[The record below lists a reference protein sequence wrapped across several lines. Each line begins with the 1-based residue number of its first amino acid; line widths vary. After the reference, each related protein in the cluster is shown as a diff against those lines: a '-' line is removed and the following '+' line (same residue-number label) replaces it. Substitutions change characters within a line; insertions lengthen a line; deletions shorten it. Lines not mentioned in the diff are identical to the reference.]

1 MTQSTSPLDYLSAL
15 DRYKFLTILSAG
27 DTCEEHQFV
36 KQACMLWL
44 VNYPG
49 DLYVQYLQALN
60 YEKLGMVDQAK
71 TILNTLIELD
81 PQFIEAIQA
90 LAGLST
96 ESAEKAKLADIVQYL
111 TEEVPPADR
120 PSNWLTPLWEAR
132 QAYKAGDIA
141 KTTELVH
148 QSMLAAPTSPLPAVL
163 HLKAAYQM
171 HNTEL
176 LNNLAE
182 IYYQEWP
189 QCLQINIIKALA
201 ELDKGKESTAVER
214 LHWAAAHDSSGQVI
228 QRLLG
233 YKHRFQDLWPDTME
247 IYFDLA
253 IPASVST
260 HLGWNQ
266 LDNGVQPEPELVLR
280 DEASEEAE
288 ESKQVQPPITAPVQQ
303 PAPSPAPKTA
313 LPSLEDVKPKDKPE
327 GWATDEDFKEIQQ
340 TFDRLAKK
348 FKKSD
353 LERADNRFPVYVI
366 LSSKTQL
373 EAQYGPNT
381 AGIIDELLQDLAGKV
396 GSLPDW
402 GAQVFYPDDANL
414 LATFGLKPTMATDA
428 WKVKLS
434 LAELDEALGKQGE
447 MIGALLIVG
456 GPEIIPFH
464 NLPNPTYDNDLDVAS
479 DNPYSTVDEN
489 YFIPQWPVGRL
500 PGETGSD
507 AGLLLFQIRNL
518 IYKYEK
524 RTKKGFN
531 PGATLS
537 AFFARVRQ
545 WLTNIGTT
553 SSRKQSMGYS
563 AEVWKEASAGVYS
576 TIGKAKDLVL
586 SPPTDA
592 ANIILSSSQ
601 SPTLGYFNLHGV
613 QDGPDWYGQ
622 KDFSSEST
630 GPDYPVALSP
640 GLFSEKVPSP
650 GLVYSEACYGA
661 NIIAKEHDGA
671 MSLKFLDSGTDA
683 FIGST
688 CIAYGAV
695 TMPLVAADYLGEL
708 FWKQLLDGDTAGYA
722 LMRAKL
728 TLAQEMTRLQG
739 FLDGE
744 DQKTLLSFVLYG
756 DPLAIYDGLQA
767 TPKPLFR
774 AKERPAVKTISDS
787 ELDASPNDTQ
797 MPKAV
802 AKTVKQV
809 VEKYLPGLHNAQM
822 KVNTAGVKTFSDGSK
837 SPENGRYYV
846 TLEKSIDTQEQK
858 TPSSFCPDDLRQERK
873 TGQINHLTLIHLWPN
888 LSVHL
893 PSRSL

>member
-1 MTQSTSPLDYLSAL
+1 MTQSTSPLDYLSGL
-15 DRYKFLTILSAG
+15 DRYKFLTILNAG
-27 DTCEEHQFV
+27 TSCEEYQFV

-49 DLYVQYLQALN
+49 DLYVQYQQALN
-60 YEKLGMVDQAK
+60 YAHLGLVDQAK
-71 TILNTLIELD
+71 TILSGIVELD
-81 PQFIEAIQA
+81 PQFIEALQA
-90 LAGLST
+90 LVGVST
-96 ESAEKAKLADIVQYL
+96 DQAEITNLTAVIEYL
-111 TEEVPPADR
+111 TEETAPADR
-120 PSNWLTPLWEAR
+120 KEDWLTPLWEAR
-132 QAYKAGDIA
+132 LAYQIGDIG
-141 KTTELVH
+141 KTTDLVH
-148 QSMLAAPTSPLPAVL
+148 QSMLAAPTSPLPAIL
-163 HLKAAYQM
+163 HLKAAYKLQ
-171 HNTEL
+171 NTDL

-182 IYYQEWP
+182 IYTQEWP
-189 QCLQINIIKALA
+189 QCLQINVIKALA
-201 ELDKGKESTAVER
+201 ELDKGKEAAAVER
-214 LHWAAAHDSSGQVI
+214 LHWVAAHDSAGQVI

-233 YKHRFQDLWPDTME
+233 YRHRFQDLWPDSME

-253 IPASVST
+253 IPASVSNQ
-260 HLGWNQ
+260 LGWNQ
-266 LDNGVQPEPELVLR
+266 LDNGAQPEPELVIR
-280 DEASEEAE
+280 DEAVEETKVAP
-288 ESKQVQPPITAPVQQ
+288 QQTNPPAVPPEAQ
-303 PAPSPAPKTA
+303 PAPASKAA
-313 LPSLEDVKPKDKPE
+313 IPSLEDVKTKEKVED
-327 GWATDEDFKEIQQ
+327 WATDEDFEEIQQ

-366 LSSKTQL
+366 LSSKSQL

-381 AGIIDELLQDLAGKV
+381 AGIIDGLLQDLAGKV
-396 GSLPDW
+396 GSLADW
-402 GAQVFYPDDANL
+402 GAQVVYPDDATL
-414 LATFGLKPTMATDA
+414 MATYGLKPTLATDA
-428 WKVKLS
+428 WKIKLS

-464 NLPNPTYDNDLDVAS
+464 NLPNPTYDNDLEVPS
-479 DNPYSTVDEN
+479 DNPYSTIDEN

-518 IYKYEK
+518 IYTYEK
-524 RTKKGFN
+524 RIQKGFN
-531 PGATLS
+531 PS
-537 AFFARVRQ
+537 AAFSALFARVRN
-545 WLTNIGTT
+545 WLTSFSTLST
-553 SSRKQSMGYS
+553 KKQSMGYS
-563 AEVWKEASAGVYS
+563 AEVWQEASKGVYS
-576 TIGKAKDLVL
+576 TIGKVKDLQLCPPTTSNNLVL
-586 SPPTDA
+586 SST
-592 ANIILSSSQ
+592 Q
-601 SPTLGYFNLHGV
+601 SPLGYFNLHGV

-640 GLFSEKVPSP
+640 SLFSEKVPSP

-661 NIIAKEHDGA
+661 NILEKEHDDA

-695 TMPLVAADYLGEL
+695 TLPLVAADYLGQL

-728 TLAQEMTRLQG
+728 TLAQEMTKLQG

-756 DPLAIYDGLQA
+756 DPLAIYDGLQK

-774 AKERPAVKTISDS
+774 SKTHPAVKTISDS
-787 ELDASPNDTQ
+787 ELIPSTEDIQ

-802 AKTVKQV
+802 AKNVKQT

-822 KVNTAGVKTFSDGSK
+822 KVNTTGVKTFSDGSK

-846 TLEKSIDTQEQK
+846 TLEKSFDTPEEK
-858 TPSSFCPDDLRQERK
+858 THHHFARMTFNKKGKLIK
-873 TGQINHLTLIHLWPN
+873 LTT
-888 LSVHL
+888 
-893 PSRSL
+893 SR